1 MKEFTTQ
8 KRFDKLVNKV
18 AGRRKI
24 SKVLADPAYDS
35 KADFNLLTR
44 LGIEP
49 GIKIRKGDFRIMRYS
64 RMTERLVKLVSY
76 TPHIDTNIAY
86 NVTEEIR

>member
-1 MKEFTTQ
+1 MWLEGEKLAKFWQTQ
-8 KRFDKLVNKV
+8 LMTQ
-18 AGRRKI
+18 
-24 SKVLADPAYDS
+24 
-35 KADFNLLTR
+35 KADFDLLTR